1 MSFYVLSIFGDN
13 AGHIS
18 MVRDIKEYEK
28 SLQAH
33 MLEVVNDV
41 LSKVRDALKK
51 NTGLFGNFSQH
62 GGRSSQFPKLL

>member
-41 LSKVRDALKK
+41 LSKVRDVR
-51 NTGLFGNFSQH
+51 
-62 GGRSSQFPKLL
+62 GGRDWVLGVK